1 MMTRGFANAKPP
13 KPQHSWEG
21 IEDDAP
27 PVLEQQGLA
36 PRMGSSIG
44 KNGAKSPWFSRKKKT
59 KKTMVFD
66 RKKKLQI
73 DIKSHIYAP
82 RFTHSHVA
90 DWWLSNLDPKSE
102 GKHLQIGISTHF
114 TSVLSWDFP
123 CFFCTPKGS
132 LSWSIWNMEPRDVC
146 KRVRFH
152 PKPIELGSYLAE
164 TIVQKHLC

>member
-102 GKHLQIGISTHF
+102 GQHLQIGHF
-114 TSVLSWDFP
+114 NAFYLSFVMGFSVLFLHPQRISILEHLEHGTKR
-123 CFFCTPKGS
+123 CLQKGQIS
-132 LSWSIWNMEPRDVC
+132 PQTHRTGKLSR
-146 KRVRFH
+146 
-152 PKPIELGSYLAE
+152 
-164 TIVQKHLC
+164 

>member
-66 RKKKLQI
+66 RKKNCKSTSNPTSMLRVSLTHMLLIGGFQI
-73 DIKSHIYAP
+73 WTQKVKESIY
-82 RFTHSHVA
+82 R
-90 DWWLSNLDPKSE
+90 
-102 GKHLQIGISTHF
+102 
-114 TSVLSWDFP
+114 
-123 CFFCTPKGS
+123 
-132 LSWSIWNMEPRDVC
+132 
-146 KRVRFH
+146 
-152 PKPIELGSYLAE
+152 
-164 TIVQKHLC
+164 